1 MPSAPGLFSRRAYD
15 ADPAVY
21 SPVPTSTSPSHRHRS
36 SSDPDVD
43 SSADEAER
51 GGLGAGDMDVLHEE
65 EEREKLLSGGDGL
78 FGSIGRKVGNGSI
91 KIGKKVKGMGR
102 RKNVSEVVE
111 MMGGKRLGMEEGGG
125 EFGIGDGEDSESELE
140 EDGLLAEK
148 LAFERKVYMHIYS
161 YPFGIL
167 V

>member
-1 MPSAPGLFSRRAYD
+1 MASRHRLYD
-15 ADPAVY
+15 VDASVY
-21 SPVPTSTSPSHRHRS
+21 SSVP
-36 SSDPDVD
+36 PDVD

-51 GGLGAGDMDVLHEE
+51 DVLEADMEVLHEE

-91 KIGKKVKGMGR
+91 KIGKKVRGMGR

-111 MMGGKRLGMEEGGG
+111 MMGGKRLGMEEGG

-148 LAFERKVYMHIYS
+148 LAFERKVRQPSCPAGGRAGRFSPHHRR
-161 YPFGIL
+161 PFWRIR
-167 V
+167 

>member
-1 MPSAPGLFSRRAYD
+1 MASRHRLYD
-15 ADPAVY
+15 PDASVY
-21 SPVPTSTSPSHRHRS
+21 TAVPTSTSPRPHP
-36 SSDPDVD
+36 DPDVD

-51 GGLGAGDMDVLHEE
+51 DVLEADMEVLHEE

-102 RKNVSEVVE
+102 RKNVSEVLE
-111 MMGGKRLGMEEGGG
+111 MMGGKRLGMEEGG

-148 LAFERKVYMHIYS
+148 LAFERKVRTV
-161 YPFGIL
+161 GIFFIPHRSAAEYADRRTL
-167 V
+167 

>member
-1 MPSAPGLFSRRAYD
+1 MASRHHRPDTSAYAS
-15 ADPAVY
+15 
-21 SPVPTSTSPSHRHRS
+21 VPTSTSPRPHP
-36 SSDPDVD
+36 DPDPDPDPDID

-51 GGLGAGDMDVLHEE
+51 DVLEADMDVLHEE

-111 MMGGKRLGMEEGGG
+111 MMGGKRLGMEEGG
-125 EFGIGDGEDSESELE
+125 EFGIGDGDDSESELE

-148 LAFERKVYMHIYS
+148 LAFERKVRTFVYLI
-161 YPFGIL
+161 
-167 V
+167 